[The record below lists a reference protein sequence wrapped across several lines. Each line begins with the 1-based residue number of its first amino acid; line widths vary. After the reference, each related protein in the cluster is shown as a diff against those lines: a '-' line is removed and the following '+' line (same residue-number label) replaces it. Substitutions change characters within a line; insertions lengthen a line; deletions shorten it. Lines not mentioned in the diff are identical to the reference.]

1 MVARIAC
8 DFQKSH
14 ETSRGCME
22 CVLRRARASAFH
34 SSEGK
39 MDDPTVFLAA
49 CGVVTYQA
57 RRLGG
62 FGGFVRTPPWQAEV
76 RKLMLK
82 SANNGAAHWA
92 CYNDNHG
99 LPACHLI
106 PQFRSSARL
115 LMQPQTLSR
124 KISLSNSK
132 EGALWT
138 SEIRQ
143 KAPAS
148 PSSPA
153 ANQAL

>member
-1 MVARIAC
+1 MV
-8 DFQKSH
+8 
-14 ETSRGCME
+14 
-22 CVLRRARASAFH
+22 
-34 SSEGK
+34 
-39 MDDPTVFLAA
+39 
-49 CGVVTYQA
+49 QA

-132 EGALWT
+132 KGALWT

-143 KAPAS
+143 KAPRVRALLLPTKLCES
-148 PSSPA
+148 A
-153 ANQAL
+153 AEYTLRSTARLRSTKPKTELTCG